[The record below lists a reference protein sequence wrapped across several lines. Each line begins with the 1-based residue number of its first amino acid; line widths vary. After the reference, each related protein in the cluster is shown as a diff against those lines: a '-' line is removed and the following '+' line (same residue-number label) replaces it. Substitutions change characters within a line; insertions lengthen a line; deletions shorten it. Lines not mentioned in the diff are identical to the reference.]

1 MMVSYML
8 AAIFSASTGQEMSP
22 DVCVPPPWPPR
33 FEINRSVTFDDLQE
47 LYLHEVP
54 AALMPEQAIL
64 KAESVARDSGDN
76 DWAAQAGA
84 IGVAVYQTQ
93 SQKLEAHCGPRLANQ
108 HGAAGLIEQAY
119 ARVLAHTNLRHDSA
133 AAAKLLPEAFS
144 VNLTSRVAIVG
155 LSVHCSE
162 STPALAS
169 FLARASI
176 PCGQSPRSRD
186 GR

>member
-8 AAIFSASTGQEMSP
+8 AAVISFSSGPEMTS
-22 DVCVPPPWPPR
+22 DVCVPPAWPER
-33 FEINRSVTFDDLQE
+33 FEINRSVTFADLQE
-47 LYLHEVP
+47 LYLREVP

-64 KAESVARDSGDN
+64 QAESVARDSSHD

-84 IGVAVYQTQ
+84 IGVALYQTQ
-93 SQKLEAHCGPRLANQ
+93 SQKLEAHCGQRLDSQ
-108 HGAAGLIEQAY
+108 HGAAELIERAY

-133 AAAKLLPEAFS
+133 AAAKLLPDKFS
-144 VNLTSRVAIVG
+144 INLTPRVAIVG
-155 LSVHCSE
+155 LSVRCSE

-176 PCGQSPRSRD
+176 PCGQSPRSQG

>member
-8 AAIFSASTGQEMSP
+8 AAVISVSGGPEMAS
-22 DVCVPPPWPPR
+22 DVCVPPAWPER
-33 FEINRSVTFDDLQE
+33 FVINRSVTFADLQG
-47 LYLHEVP
+47 LYLREVP

-64 KAESVARDSGDN
+64 QAESVARNSNHD
-76 DWAAQAGA
+76 DWAAQADA
-84 IGVAVYQTQ
+84 IGVALYQTQ
-93 SQKLEAHCGPRLANQ
+93 IQKIEAHCGQRLDNQ
-108 HGAAGLIEQAY
+108 HGAAGLVEQAY
-119 ARVLAHTNLRHDSA
+119 ARVLAHTNLRHDTA
-133 AAAKLLPEAFS
+133 AAAKLLPEQFS
-144 VNLTSRVAIVG
+144 VNLTPRVAIVG

-176 PCGQSPRSRD
+176 PCGQSPRSPD